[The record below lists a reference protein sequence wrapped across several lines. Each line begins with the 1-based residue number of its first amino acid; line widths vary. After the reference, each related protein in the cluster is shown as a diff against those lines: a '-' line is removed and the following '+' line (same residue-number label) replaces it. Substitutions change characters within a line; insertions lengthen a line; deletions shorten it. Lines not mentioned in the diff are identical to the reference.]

1 MESTPGCEVEGYW
14 DVTKLN
20 KNWFGLNC
28 SSLTSV
34 ANKPDVTKI
43 LFEQVCF
50 LLCNIVHK
58 KIAGTAGLHWP
69 RIDDKHFQINIWQ

>member
-1 MESTPGCEVEGYW
+1 MASILGCEAKGYW

-20 KNWFGLNC
+20 EKWFVLNC

-34 ANKPDVTKI
+34 ANKPDGTKI
-43 LFEQVCF
+43 LFEQVCL

-58 KIAGTAGLHWP
+58 KIAGTAGLH
-69 RIDDKHFQINIWQ
+69 